1 MYCNTILLR
10 CIGDFW
16 SCTQFSDAHALFL
29 QKSGEIVEFKS
40 YIYAINM
47 LDMHDDAI
55 NMLDIPSPPRPAKC
69 YYVFDV

>member
-16 SCTQFSDAHALFL
+16 SCTQFSDVHALFV
-29 QKSGEIVEFKS
+29 QKTGKIVEFKS

-47 LDMHDDAI
+47 LDMNDDR
-55 NMLDIPSPPRPAKC
+55 L
-69 YYVFDV
+69 